1 MRHFFVGVRRLGT
14 WALLGIATACAHPA
28 PLQVPFVVPSPV
40 TPPAPA
46 PAPAV
51 SSPLTDDEPLGQG
64 LAPKPG
70 ALPVLVPPPLD
81 GAARAKW
88 LATSLDGLFGGP
100 GHLPPPLGA
109 GKVSVLVVDHESGRV
124 VYGRDA
130 RLGLNAASNV
140 KLMTAAAALSLL
152 GPEYRFRTVVYGPQR
167 TAGRYLEA
175 GGELVGDVHLR
186 GGGDPTLVDAD
197 LSDLANQLWALG
209 VRKIK
214 GNLVVDA
221 TFFDEQTVPPAYE
234 QKEES
239 GAFRAPSSAVSL
251 NSNALGV
258 TVIPASQAGTVA
270 KVLVTP
276 ESPYVQ
282 LTGKILTAGKGPA
295 WPVIETS
302 EAPADGANSV
312 HGRTLV
318 AVSGRVAVGQQPRTF
333 YRRVVNPALYAG
345 YTTAAIFAQRGIVLA
360 GQVKLGATPQGQRLL
375 ATHVS
380 EPLGVLVHELNK
392 RSNNFAAEQL
402 VRTLGAQII
411 GTPGNWDKGLEAIAR
426 YLEGVG
432 IRRGTYR
439 MENGAGL
446 YDSNRFSAEQITM
459 VVRAALRDFR
469 IAGEFAASLSLA
481 GIDGTL
487 GPRMAGT
494 AAERYVRAKTGTL
507 LAASCL
513 SGMAGSPTRG
523 PLVFSFL
530 MNDVT
535 DMALAR
541 AAQDQGAA
549 VLAWY
554 LNPERPVQTSPPTA
568 VAAPSN

>member
-1 MRHFFVGVRRLGT
+1 MRYCFVAGQRLVILG
-14 WALLGIATACAHPA
+14 LLAIITSCAHPA
-28 PLQVPFVVPSPV
+28 PVPVAFVDAKAVAAPPAPATPVVVPSP
-40 TPPAPA
+40 AL
-46 PAPAV
+46 
-51 SSPLTDDEPLGQG
+51 SDDEAMAQG
-64 LAPKPG
+64 LAPKAG
-70 ALPVLVPPPLD
+70 ALPVLTPPPVD

-88 LATSLDGLFGGP
+88 LAKSLDGLFGGP
-100 GHLPPPLGA
+100 GQLPPPLGA

-124 VYGRDA
+124 VYGREPRA
-130 RLGLNAASNV
+130 SLNAASNV
-140 KLMTAAAALSLL
+140 KLVTSAAALSML
-152 GPEYRFRTVVYGPQR
+152 GPEYRFRTVLYGPQR

-186 GGGDPTLVDAD
+186 GGGDPTLVEAD
-197 LSDLANQLWALG
+197 LAELANQLWALG

-251 NSNALGV
+251 NSNAVGI
-258 TVIPASQAGTVA
+258 TVIPAAQAGAVA
-270 KVLVTP
+270 RVLVSP

-282 LTGKILTAGKGPA
+282 VTGRVLTASKGPA
-295 WPVIETS
+295 WPSIETA
-302 EAPADGANSV
+302 EAPVDGTNGV
-312 HGRTLV
+312 NGRTLV
-318 AVSGRVAVGQQPRTF
+318 TVAGRVALGQPPRTF
-333 YRRVVNPALYAG
+333 YRRVVNPALFAG
-345 YTTAAIFAQRGIVLA
+345 YTTAAVLSRRGIGLL
-360 GQVKLGATPQGQRLL
+360 GQVKMGTTPEGQRLL

-380 EPLGVLVHELNK
+380 EPLGVLIHELNK

-402 VRTLGAQII
+402 VRTLGAQIL
-411 GTPGNWDKGLEAIAR
+411 GVPGNWDKGLEAIAR
-426 YLEGVG
+426 YLDGIG

-446 YDSNRFSAEQITM
+446 YDSNRFSAEQITT

-469 IAGEFAASLSLA
+469 ISGEFAASLSLG

-494 AAERYVRAKTGTL
+494 PAERYVRAKTGTL
-507 LAASCL
+507 LSTSCL

-530 MNDVT
+530 MNDVS

-554 LNPERPVQTSPPTA
+554 LNPERPTSASPPTA
-568 VAAPSN
+568 VVTP